1 MQPGDSVAAFWNSK
15 ADPSWFGG
23 IPLVHVICQTS
34 GLQPVVMC
42 PRAFKSATSRGSLQ
56 EAETYVELSGSVE
69 PYHCYMETLVM
80 SQYIRVV
87 GARLRPDGLT
97 AGTPIMRVKLISHA
111 GLVIVVLVSAGRVV
125 AACEREDPLC
135 EGPL

>member
-1 MQPGDSVAAFWNSK
+1 M
-15 ADPSWFGG
+15 
-23 IPLVHVICQTS
+23 
-34 GLQPVVMC
+34 
-42 PRAFKSATSRGSLQ
+42 
-56 EAETYVELSGSVE
+56 
-69 PYHCYMETLVM
+69 
-80 SQYIRVV
+80 

-135 EGPL
+135 ESPL

>member
-1 MQPGDSVAAFWNSK
+1 
-15 ADPSWFGG
+15 
-23 IPLVHVICQTS
+23 
-34 GLQPVVMC
+34 
-42 PRAFKSATSRGSLQ
+42 
-56 EAETYVELSGSVE
+56 
-69 PYHCYMETLVM
+69 METLVL